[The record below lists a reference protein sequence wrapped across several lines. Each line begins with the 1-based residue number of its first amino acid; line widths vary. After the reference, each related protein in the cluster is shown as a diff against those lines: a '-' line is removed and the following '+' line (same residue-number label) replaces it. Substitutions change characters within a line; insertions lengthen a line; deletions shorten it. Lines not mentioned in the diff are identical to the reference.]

1 MAGPTVQGR
10 ASRGVPEKWRFSPQR
25 LRGHRERLGLSR
37 AALAAAI
44 GRKADTIKFYEYGT
58 ITPSLEI
65 FLSLCDSLGISP
77 GDLCRTSSDDGIER
91 MEGRL
96 WPMPPT
102 TARSL

>member
-1 MAGPTVQGR
+1 MQRGK
-10 ASRGVPEKWRFSPQR
+10 ASRGVLEQWRFSPHR

-44 GRKADTIKFYEYGT
+44 GRKADTIKFYEYGA

-77 GDLCRTSSDDGIER
+77 NDLCRTSADDELER
-91 MEGRL
+91 LEGRL
-96 WPMPPT
+96 WPMQPMT
-102 TARSL
+102 